1 MNGALST
8 HMGPGIFN
16 YGNYI
21 NRSEGQ
27 HFPLKRFRALKKK
40 ILKPL
45 FSLLS
50 FKGARPIKDDS
61 ISSLIGP

>member
-8 HMGPGIFN
+8 HMGSGIFN

-27 HFPLKRFRALKKK
+27 HFPLKRFRALKKNPK
-40 ILKPL
+40 ATVFPA
-45 FSLLS
+45 F
-50 FKGARPIKDDS
+50 F
-61 ISSLIGP
+61 